1 MLRLRVQLPEFS
13 NGFNIQQLILNF
25 KMTSKPFSILLLFF
39 VTVYILFANGIM
51 LAQDSEFSSIDFD
64 ETVKTLNRVIQNH
77 QPKLSTGITYPFN
90 ITPTTVTHKFDSD
103 SYILTQ
109 IHRRMESNLVKKF
122 VPDIQFLSKNT
133 RYYRIEEISTNT
145 GKKYIIDTSFT
156 LFQFSDLKFLVI
168 CNVSEGRNP
177 GTIIFISN
185 ADANKK
191 LTSNPEEVLSE
202 EVLNLYPKKQQN
214 DAKGLSPRDRIE
226 SLNIIR
232 NPAFICFTGP
242 RFLPSEVS
250 PALVTSPHE
259 WFEHVDSADASN
271 KESRQ
276 LREKGIAIFNERK
289 KLCEELVKTESGRAK
304 LIELVMPN
312 ENESELKNSIYI
324 SYRDYCE
331 LFKNTISR
339 YYSNKRMQEGLSR
352 GGLPI
357 SLEEEKAIRKLLKS
371 DDVDIQFFGVILV
384 QTLAYKALVPDLLNI
399 CLNKR
404 YNHKRKHSCA
414 VFSKGEDIIIEYSN
428 RVILVI
434 GELGDER
441 TLRSLRS
448 TLQSADEDFKTDI
461 KQAIEHIESNIVER
475 ERRRQN
481 WFNTRREIREG
492 KRAIISETINIDI
505 DKPDPEPVSPE
516 GYRNWETKDG
526 LFKTMAKFVGLQDNA
541 AIKGKD
547 VKLLRKD
554 GKEVAIELSALR
566 STDSE
571 YIRQLLAPERN
582 WTRTDDNT
590 KLKAKLF
597 AKFDDEII
605 VQESDGINT
614 RIKIEALSET
624 DKEYLKQIPLSPH
637 SKNAFW

>member
-1 MLRLRVQLPEFS
+1 
-13 NGFNIQQLILNF
+13 
-25 KMTSKPFSILLLFF
+25 MTSKSFSFLLSFF
-39 VTVYILFANGIM
+39 VTVYILFANSIM
-51 LAQDSEFSSIDFD
+51 LAQNSEFSSIDFD
-64 ETVKTLNRVIQNH
+64 ETMKTLNRVIKNH

-133 RYYRIEEISTNT
+133 RFYRIEEISTNT
-145 GKKYIIDTSFT
+145 GTKYIIDTSFT
-156 LFQFSDLKFLVI
+156 FFQFSGLKFLVI
-168 CNVSEGRNP
+168 CNVSGGHNP
-177 GTIIFISN
+177 GTIIFITN
-185 ADANKK
+185 ADTNKK
-191 LTSNPEEVLSE
+191 FTGNPEEILSE
-202 EVLNLYPKKQQN
+202 EVLNLYKKKQQN
-214 DAKGLSPRDRIE
+214 DAKELSPRDRIK

-242 RFLPSEVS
+242 RFLSSEVS
-250 PALVTSPHE
+250 PALVTFPHE
-259 WFEHVDSADASN
+259 WFEHVDLADASN

-289 KLCEELVKTESGRAK
+289 NLCEELVKTESGRAK
-304 LIELVMPN
+304 LIGLVIPN
-312 ENESELKNSIYI
+312 EDEGELKNSIYI

-331 LFKNTISR
+331 LSKNAISD
-339 YYSNKRMQEGLSR
+339 YYSNKRMQEGLAR
-352 GGLPI
+352 GGIPI
-357 SLEEEKAIRKLLKS
+357 SLDEEKAIRKLLKS
-371 DDVDIQFFGVILV
+371 DDLDIQFFGVILV

-399 CLNKR
+399 CFDKR
-404 YNHKRKHSCA
+404 YNNKRKSSCA

-448 TLQSADEDFKTDI
+448 TLQSADEDFKADI

-505 DKPDPEPVSPE
+505 DKPDPEPVSSE

-526 LFKTMAKFVGLQDNA
+526 LFKTTAKFVGLQDNA

-582 WTRTDDNT
+582 WTRTDDNS

-637 SKNAFW
+637 SKYAF